1 VAKLY
6 DNVSGAL
13 LGEITQDQLQ
23 FLIDQLEEES
33 LEDKDYTITAMTLAY
48 FQELGADPDLLKML
62 SQALGD
68 KDEVVIRWARP

>member
-23 FLIDQLEEES
+23 FLVDQLEEES
-33 LEDKDYTITAMTLAY
+33 LEDKDYAITAMTLAY